1 MLADF
6 IFLRHF
12 PEGSIITDPVFTH
25 DSDLLGVFGHV
36 AENLV
41 QAQRA
46 AFLFFFFS
54 CSPAAPP
61 FKAAPAAYGSNPA
74 RGLIGAAA
82 AGLCHSPSNASS
94 ELCLPPTLQL
104 MAMPDP

>member
-46 AFLFFFFS
+46 AFLFFFF
-54 CSPAAPP
+54 PAP
-61 FKAAPAAYGSNPA
+61 
-74 RGLIGAAA
+74 
-82 AGLCHSPSNASS
+82 
-94 ELCLPPTLQL
+94 LPPHLLRPHLQH
-104 MAMPDP
+104 MEVTRPGV